1 MQHMENMHIP
11 MDNCPV
17 AAPSQVTVYTR
28 VLHRACQMT
37 GCVERLAARPRV
49 PAATLYRW
57 LDGAGGPAR
66 PRHAPAATLY
76 RGLDGEAEPPTPV
89 FLKAVDIVM
98 PAWSGEDE
106 LFAQALR

>member
-17 AAPSQVTVYTR
+17 APPAQVTVYTR

-37 GCVERLAARPRV
+37 GGVERLAARLRV
-49 PAATLYRW
+49 PVATLHRW
-57 LDGAGGPAR
+57 
-66 PRHAPAATLY
+66 
-76 RGLDGEAEPPTPV
+76 LDGEAEPPTPV

-106 LFAQALR
+106 LFAQALRASRPR